1 MKTSKKILLA
11 TLFLLAVLLLNMAAV
26 VTKPGEYRVIKQ
38 FGRIVRV
45 DTADSNPYGLG
56 WKIPFIQSESV
67 ITSKLILSDLAASDV
82 MTSDKKSMISDC
94 FVLWQIEDPIKFIQK
109 LSGSQQNA
117 ESRISSNVY
126 NALKN
131 VISSLTQEEVISGRD
146 GELAELLTEKLGNN
160 LESYGIKVTK
170 IETKMLDLPDENKE
184 AVYSRMV
191 SERGNIA
198 ASYTAQGEQEAQKI
212 KNDTDEKTTV
222 ILAQAQKTADT
233 TIAEGEAEYMRILSE
248 AYNDESKADFYSF
261 VRQLDAMKATLK
273 NQGNT
278 IVLDKDS
285 PIAELFYGTGNGTVQ
300 TQNPQVEE

>member
-1 MKTSKKILLA
+1 MKTKSKVLFVFLLFFAIVLINLA
-11 TLFLLAVLLLNMAAV
+11 TV
-26 VTKPGEYRVIKQ
+26 VTRPGEYRVIRQ
-38 FGRIVRV
+38 FGKIIRV
-45 DTADSNPYGLG
+45 DTVDSHPYGLG
-56 WKIPFIQSESV
+56 FKIPFIQTETRIS
-67 ITSKLILSDLAASDV
+67 SKLILSDLAASDV

-94 FVLWQIEDPIKFIQK
+94 FVLWKIDDPIKFIQK
-109 LSGSQQNA
+109 LSGSYQNA

-131 VISSLTQEEVISGRD
+131 VISSLSQEEVISGRD
-146 GELAELLTEKLGNN
+146 GELAELLTEKLGSGLNA
-160 LESYGIKVTK
+160 YGINIEK

-198 ASYTAQGEQEAQKI
+198 ASYKAKGEQEAQKI

-222 ILAQAQKTADT
+222 IIAQAQKTADT

-273 NQGNT
+273 NQDNT

-285 PIAELFYGTGNGTVQ
+285 PIAQLFYQ
-300 TQNPQVEE
+300 RAD

>member
-1 MKTSKKILLA
+1 MKKKAVIIPIIIIA
-11 TLFLLAVLLLNMAAV
+11 AVLLLSSIV

-38 FGRIVRV
+38 FGKIVRV
-45 DTADSNPYGLG
+45 EENNGSSYGVSL
-56 WKIPFIQSESV
+56 KLPFIQSETV
-67 ITSKLILSDLAASDV
+67 ISSKMKLSDLPPSDV

-94 FVLWQIEDPIKFIQK
+94 FVMWRIEDPVKFIQK

-146 GELAELLTEKLGNN
+146 GELAELLTKKLGTN
-160 LESYGIKVTK
+160 LEAYGIKVEK

-184 AVYSRMV
+184 AVYSRMI
-191 SERGNIA
+191 SERNNIA
-198 ASYTAQGEQEAQKI
+198 ASYTAQGEQQAQEI
-212 KNDTDEKTTV
+212 KNDTDEQVTV
-222 ILAQAQKTADT
+222 LLAQAQKQADT
-233 TIAEGEAEYMRILSE
+233 IVAEGEAEYMKILSN

-261 VRQLDAMKATLK
+261 VRQLDAVKATLA
-273 NQGNT
+273 NGENT

-285 PIAELFYGTGNGTVQ
+285 PIAELFYQGQ
-300 TQNPQVEE
+300 Q

>member
-1 MKTSKKILLA
+1 MKGIKKIEIKMTKKWTIVPIVIIA
-11 TLFLLAVLLLNMAAV
+11 LFLMSQVFV
-26 VTKPGEYRVIKQ
+26 VTQPGEYKVIKQ
-38 FGRIVRV
+38 FGKIVRV
-45 DTADSNPYGLG
+45 EENDGSTYGISF
-56 WKIPFIQSESV
+56 KIPFVQSETS
-67 ITSKLILSDLAASDV
+67 ITSKMILSDLPASDV

-94 FVLWQIEDPIKFIQK
+94 FVLWRIEDPIKFTQK

-146 GELAELLTEKLGNN
+146 GQLATLLTSKLGTN
-160 LESYGIKVTK
+160 LENYGIKVEK

-184 AVYSRMV
+184 AVYSRMI
-191 SERGNIA
+191 SERNNIA
-198 ASYTAQGEQEAQKI
+198 ASFTAQGEQQAQEI
-212 KNDTDEKTTV
+212 KNDTDEQVTV

-233 TIAEGEAEYMRILSE
+233 TIAEGEAEYMKILSS
-248 AYNDESKADFYSF
+248 AYNNKDKAAFYSF

-273 NQGNT
+273 NGDGT

-285 PIAELFYGTGNGTVQ
+285 PIAELFY
-300 TQNPQVEE
+300 